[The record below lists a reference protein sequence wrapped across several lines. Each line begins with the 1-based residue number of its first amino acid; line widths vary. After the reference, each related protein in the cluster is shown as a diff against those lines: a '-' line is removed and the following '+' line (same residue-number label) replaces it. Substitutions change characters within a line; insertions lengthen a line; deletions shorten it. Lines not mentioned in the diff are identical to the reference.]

1 MAIPRVFSIPAGVP
15 FLPALADAVLSG
27 RLGGTAPKTPLDL
40 AATTILLPTRRA
52 VRALREIFLARASRH
67 AAILPRIRTIGDVDE
82 EDFLLQPAAESP
94 GDALLLPEGVSR
106 LERSLAL
113 TRMVLA
119 WGRAVRDHTAPVGG
133 PPLVPAS
140 AADAVRLAADLA
152 RLIDDMETAGIPWDA
167 LNGLVPADYP
177 GYWQLTLDFLRIAG
191 EEWPKILAEAGLADP
206 AARRDMLIRSEAAR
220 LQSAEPAGP
229 MIAAGSTGSIP
240 ATAALLRAIARLPNG
255 AVVLPG
261 LDRTLDER
269 GWNGIGDAA
278 NGAPSH
284 PQFGLRQLLG
294 SIGILRDDVADLVP
308 PLPALASRARIVSE
322 AMRPAETTEAW
333 ADAPLAGA
341 ADAFAGAALLVAR
354 NEQEEALAIAVAL
367 RETLETPRRTA
378 ALVTPDRTLA
388 RRVAVEL
395 RRWGIAVDDSAGQP
409 LDGTAPGVFVRLL
422 AEAALTAAPV
432 AILALLKHPLA
443 AFGRKAPDCRIA
455 ARALEI
461 ALFRGPGRISTIAS
475 LAADIADVRLGM
487 EMKSDII
494 IPRARRR
501 LSKADWTAAEAMAAK
516 VSEVLGPLARLGRE
530 PQLAVADAAGAL
542 VLAFDRAIDDGSGS
556 ATPLWDEPAGAG
568 LATLLGGL
576 AEASRLE
583 LSPSEFPSFLR
594 AAMAGATVTPG
605 PGTDPRIHIWG
616 TLEARLQ
623 SVDRLVLGGLD
634 ESVWPGDIRTDPFL
648 SRQMRAAIGL
658 PPPERRVGLSAHD
671 FSQGLA
677 VPEVIV
683 TRAEKR
689 GGAPTVSSRW
699 LQRLTALIGPD
710 ETRTLRSRGDRHV
723 HLARGLD
730 RVLPS
735 EVAPVRRPHPRPPV
749 AVRPRE
755 LSITAIEKLIRDPY
769 EIYARRILQ
778 LEPLDPIGQRAD
790 ARIRGTLIHD
800 AFSDFTRE
808 WTGRPFDGAAR
819 DRLLAI
825 WREKFTVIADFPE
838 VHAVWS
844 LLAERIAGWM
854 ADWEAER
861 DGRVASR
868 HPEIKG
874 EYLFDAPAG
883 RFKLNGRA
891 DRIDIFHDG
900 TVGIYDYKTG
910 APPSPKQVLLFSP
923 QLALEGAMV
932 TAGAFGAAFA
942 GRSLSEV
949 AWIALGKA
957 GRENPVRSAVD
968 DDVRPD
974 SIAAQAI
981 TMLRGLVARYDD
993 PAHGYASQA
1002 RPMFE
1007 RRFPGD
1013 YDHLARVSEWRLVAA
1028 PGGTP

>member
-27 RLGGTAPKTPLDL
+27 RLGGAAPGTPLDL
-40 AATTILLPTRRA
+40 AGTTILLPTRRS

-119 WGRAVRDHTAPVGG
+119 WGRAVRAQTAPEGG

-177 GYWQLTLDFLRIAG
+177 GYWQLTLDFLKIAG

-220 LQSAEPAGP
+220 LETAAPAGP

-261 LDRTLDER
+261 LDRTLDAR
-269 GWNGIGDAA
+269 GWEGIGDVA

-294 SIGILRDDVADLVP
+294 SIGILRDDVPDLVP
-308 PLPALASRARIVSE
+308 SPAALAARARIVGE

-333 ADAPLAGA
+333 AEAPLAGVS
-341 ADAFAGAALLVAR
+341 DAFAGASLIVAR

-367 RETLETPRRTA
+367 RESLETPRRTA

-409 LDGTAPGVFVRLL
+409 LDGTTPGVFVRLL

-443 AFGRKAPDCRIA
+443 AFGQKPSLCRIA

-461 ALFRGPGRISTIAS
+461 ALFRGPGRMSTIAS
-475 LAADIADVRLGM
+475 LAADIANVRLGM
-487 EMKSDII
+487 DMKSDLI

-501 LSKADWTAAEAMAAK
+501 LSKADWTAAEAMAAT
-516 VSEVLGPLARLGRE
+516 VSSVLGPLAKLGKA
-530 PQLAVADAAGAL
+530 PQLAVADAAAAL
-542 VLAFDRAIDDGSGS
+542 VVAFDRAIDDGSGS

-605 PGTDPRIHIWG
+605 SGTDPRIHIWG

-689 GGAPTVSSRW
+689 GGAPTVPSRW

-710 ETRTLRSRGDRHV
+710 ETKALRARGDRHV
-723 HLARGLD
+723 RLARGLD
-730 RVLPS
+730 RVLPA
-735 EVAPVRRPHPRPPV
+735 EVAPIRRPHPRPPV

-755 LSITAIEKLIRDPY
+755 LSITSVEKLIRDPY
-769 EIYARRILQ
+769 SVYAQRILQ

-790 ARIRGTLIHD
+790 ARIRGTLIHE
-800 AFSDFTRE
+800 AFADFTRE
-808 WTGRPFDGAAR
+808 WTGRPFDDSAR

-825 WREKFTVIADFPE
+825 WREKFAIIADFPE

-861 DGRVASR
+861 DARVASR

-874 EYLFDAPAG
+874 EFFFEAPAG
-883 RFKLNGRA
+883 KFKLNGRA
-891 DRIDIFHDG
+891 DRIDIFKDG
-900 TVGIYDYKTG
+900 SVGIYDYKTG

-932 TAGAFGAAFA
+932 SAGAFGAAFA

-968 DDVRPD
+968 DGVPPD
-974 SIAAQAI
+974 SIAAQAV